1 MADVPRAG
9 SRWLAPLGWLAYSQG
24 MLFRAIVLLTLVVAL
39 SVAATFYFGN
49 EVLIAVGLIAV
60 QLKIIFKSAMG
71 LKLPVFVLWLKT
83 HSAAFF
89 KIELIKKWI
98 MSTLMP
104 MVLGKA
110 VLRRLAGL
118 FSGYIEAVQERYAR
132 MIAWYQSLSGIEKLI
147 SGLILIFAALA
158 LSVSTVGL
166 WLILFSVQLPLWIVA
181 GAAAF
186 GRMAWVSLQ
195 KMVFKAVA
203 FLQLGLLW
211 KGLQKLLPERVLK
224 RKRAFD
230 YRVARAVIRRRRMT
244 VRQLADRKESLPF
257 RMGLMVDYLFGT
269 GKSDQG

>member
-1 MADVPRAG
+1 
-9 SRWLAPLGWLAYSQG
+9 
-24 MLFRAIVLLTLVVAL
+24 MLFRAILLLTVVVILSAL
-39 SVAATFYFGN
+39 ATWYFGKD
-49 EVLIAVGLIAV
+49 VLIALGLILV
-60 QLKIIFKSAMG
+60 QLKIIFKKTAT
-71 LKLPVFVLWLKT
+71 LELPVFMIWLKT
-83 HSAAFF
+83 HASAFF

-110 VLRRLAGL
+110 VLRRLAG
-118 FSGYIEAVQERYAR
+118 FFTRYIEAVQARYAKLFQ
-132 MIAWYQSLSGIEKLI
+132 WYQSLSGIEKFV
-147 SGLILIFAALA
+147 SGLILVFAALA

-166 WLILFSVQLPLWIVA
+166 WLILFSVQVPLWIVA
-181 GAAAF
+181 SGTAL
-186 GRMAWVSLQ
+186 GRLIWGSVQ
-195 KMVFKAVA
+195 KMAFKAVA

-211 KGLQKLLPERVLK
+211 KGVQKLLPESLLK

-244 VRQLADRKESLPF
+244 VRQLADRKDSLPF